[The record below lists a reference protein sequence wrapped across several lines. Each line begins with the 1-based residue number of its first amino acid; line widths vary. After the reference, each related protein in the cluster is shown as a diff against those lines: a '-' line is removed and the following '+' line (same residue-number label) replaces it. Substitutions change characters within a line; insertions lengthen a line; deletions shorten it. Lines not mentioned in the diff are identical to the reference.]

1 MPKNRFQTIE
11 ELREWKKKIST
22 INNIPMNEH
31 YEYKDSNNIYERLTA
46 YVKGFVEN
54 VFGKYTDA
62 EGNLQSLGEEKNTW
76 SKGLTDLKED
86 WWTVALKGAKE
97 GSNPL
102 PFLENVK
109 PPVEDKIDPALKEMR
124 DEVEEHLFSAYR
136 TLKDSYNNRSI
147 FEWFYN
153 HKQYTA
159 ERDAMKVLE
168 NLITSIGGYSKDELK
183 EHLRKHTVLYS
194 KKDITETKVIPE
206 AKPYVEKKLT
216 SAEKL
221 EQFRTEANV
230 EMLVDKFAEAIENS
244 TVDAT
249 KEKVSVFHHVDAP
262 LRKLA
267 QETCETY
274 DIVMSNVE
282 GGQIK
287 ETDKT
292 VIDKLMV
299 KATQDMFRTAFNALE
314 ATVKKT
320 GAPVFGMKT
329 LKDQIISAQKLADV
343 ALTQMTPVGFNKQK
357 YGQYGKGYA
366 VLESEK
372 KVLEFLNAKSG
383 GKYTAEEV
391 QKAFAEAQKEFR
403 ILYRGELRELPQVYK
418 IGYRPSK
425 DRAVLKEEGKVL
437 TDMQRLIAPDKQ
449 GNAQINNTA
458 VSKVINENVRRWKV
472 VYNNIKKGVPLNPA
486 GEENLCRKMDKE
498 FEEKFPNYNPE
509 SRDDMLKMPN
519 DKKEPAINAPD
530 VDLENNKNAQIVAPV
545 VENVVVNSE
554 AQINK

>member
-1 MPKNRFQTIE
+1 MPKNRLATIE
-11 ELREWKKKIST
+11 ELREWRKKIST
-22 INNIPMNEH
+22 INEIPMNEH
-31 YEYKDSNNIYERLTA
+31 HEYKDTNNIYERLTA

-62 EGNLQSLGEEKNTW
+62 EGNLQSLGGEENTW
-76 SKGLTDLKED
+76 WKGLTALKED

-102 PFLENVK
+102 PFLENVN

-159 ERDAMKVLE
+159 ERDAMKVIE
-168 NLITSIGGYSKDELK
+168 KLITSIGGYTKDELK
-183 EHLRKHTVLYS
+183 EEFRRHTVRYTQ
-194 KKDITETKVIPE
+194 KDITEIKEIKE
-206 AKPYVEKKLT
+206 AEPYVEKKLT

-221 EQFRTEANV
+221 EQFRTETNV

-244 TVDAT
+244 TVDVS
-249 KEKVSVFHHVDAP
+249 KEKVSVLHYVDAP

-274 DIVMSNVE
+274 DIVMSNAE
-282 GGQIK
+282 NGQLQ

-314 ATVKKT
+314 STVKQS
-320 GAPVFGMKT
+320 GAPIFGMKT

-343 ALTQMTPVGFNKQK
+343 ALTRMTPVGFSKQK

-372 KVLEFLNAKSG
+372 QVLEFLNAKSG

-391 QKAFAEAQKEFR
+391 KKAFAEAQKEFK

-418 IGYRPSK
+418 IGYRPSN
-425 DRAVLKEEGKVL
+425 DLAALKEEGKVL
-437 TDMQRLIAPDKQ
+437 TDMQRLIAPDKE
-449 GNAQINNTA
+449 GKVQINNTA
-458 VSKVINENVRRWKV
+458 VSKVINENVRRWKA
-472 VYNNIKKGVPLNPA
+472 VYNQIKKGVPLNA
-486 GEENLCRKMDKE
+486 AAEEELCRKMDKE
-498 FEEKFPNYNPE
+498 FEAKFPNYKPE

-519 DKKEPAINAPD
+519 DKKEPAINPAD
-530 VDLENNKNAQIVAPV
+530 VDLEKNKDVAVSAPV
-545 VENVVVNSE
+545 EESVVVNNE
-554 AQINK
+554 VQINK